1 MRKLFDEY
9 GVLLLCFVCSLIG
22 FNILHGVLVNG
33 NGIHIL
39 LTRFL
44 YGIL

>member
-1 MRKLFDEY
+1 MRKLFSEY
-9 GVLLLCFVCSLIG
+9 SILLLCFVCSIIG
-22 FNILHGVLVNG
+22 FNILKEVMMNSG
-33 NGIHIL
+33 GIHTL